1 MAFSTFVLGS
11 FASERPNIILVMT
24 DDQGYGDLGV
34 HGNDI
39 IDTPHLDRFAG
50 EPLGMDR
57 FYVNPLCTPNRA
69 SLMTGRYYLR
79 TLILN
84 TSRGAEKCLAMRLPL
99 LKFWG

>member
-79 TLILN
+79 T
-84 TSRGAEKCLAMRLPL
+84 
-99 LKFWG
+99 